1 MLEVF
6 KDLTIRGDAA
16 ALDRLVPAIA
26 GLLPEGWSRD
36 SEAEERLRDPIAGI
50 QYVFRFVGREE
61 LPAVSLF
68 MVRDAESL
76 EVSNIVP
83 QETGSISRAQ
93 YNLVVDEF
101 AGFAGPVARNMGL
114 TVLLTADQ
122 EPITHWLS
130 TAAADELRRFA
141 VTANKSTG
149 SAHPMD
155 FARWASFL
163 IAAHRERASLDSST
177 LARWLEEVDHWP
189 EDTAHDLALEYEFA
203 RQLLKSYD
211 GA

>member
-6 KDLTIRGDAA
+6 KDLSIRGDAA
-16 ALDRLVPAIA
+16 TLDRLVPAIA
-26 GLLPEGWSRD
+26 GLLPGGWSRD
-36 SEAEERLRDPIAGI
+36 SEAEERLRNPIAGI
-50 QYVFRFVGREE
+50 QYVFRFVGRAE

-68 MVRDAESL
+68 IVEDDESL
-76 EVSNIVP
+76 KVSNIVP
-83 QETGSISRAQ
+83 QQAGSISRGQ

-101 AGFAGPVARNMGL
+101 ASFAGPVAQSMGL
-114 TVLLTADQ
+114 TVSLTNDR

-141 VTANKSTG
+141 RTANKSTG
-149 SAHPMD
+149 SAHPAD

-163 IAAHRERASLDSST
+163 IAAHREQAALDSST
-177 LARWLEEVDHWP
+177 LARWLQEVDQWP